1 MSTIKRLLHK
11 SMSGSLD
18 KLGLIERGSLRKSS
32 SEMQLSSLVDFEYRR
47 WATANKLSKHTR
59 QMLALE
65 HFDSMATI
73 KMLSPDMVY
82 LLNLSEDES
91 NKLMRALGKL
101 HMTSKPGFQ
110 AEVTSDSGY
119 VDDSSQS
126 DGDSEAEYLQR
137 MSRLRYSH
145 SMPVLCNEIYLP
157 GRELKSNRGHDLE
170 QPNGGSPTSF
180 CIHGNDDSE
189 SIGTV
194 DSVMENVHSLRQEE
208 LQDILEY
215 MVLED
220 ITTREIQEEILSQN
234 PYRKKVALLKKVMEE
249 AGETTRLNLEEILRT
264 NYNAS
269 LPTISESLENSW
281 EESDNASDR
290 WRVGIRGRPKRVS
303 WKLAPLEV
311 SHINNHNNINK
322 NKCCHDNVSG
332 KSLPLDP
339 DVFVINVEDN
349 RTKGF
354 VNPFFE
360 DDEGIVE
367 LRKSPL
373 LRFGHKGRQDGE
385 LQDSTS
391 VVSLDNG
398 DIIVT
403 DHVNSKLQ
411 SFDHFGAPVKT
422 LAIHDKKQPWNIVLS
437 PHGWVAVT
445 FKGSKTLSILDEHGK
460 EIAWVGDEIF
470 KNPAGLAVDKNDRY
484 IVTDATSNNVYVHT
498 FEPGSNS
505 FVTNKLNTAVSFAQP
520 RYVTVSPNGDIIV
533 SDSGNHCIKIF
544 TSEGEFKSQFGSYGQ
559 ASGYFRCPYGV
570 CTDHQGNI
578 LVADHYNS
586 RISMFSPRGG
596 FLRNLVTRNHGL
608 KRPQGVHIS
617 DDQKLYITHGRM
629 KASEILVFDLQDS
642 NNDAESTHL

>member
-1 MSTIKRLLHK
+1 
-11 SMSGSLD
+11 
-18 KLGLIERGSLRKSS
+18 
-32 SEMQLSSLVDFEYRR
+32 
-47 WATANKLSKHTR
+47 
-59 QMLALE
+59 
-65 HFDSMATI
+65 
-73 KMLSPDMVY
+73 MV
-82 LLNLSEDES
+82 
-91 NKLMRALGKL
+91 
-101 HMTSKPGFQ
+101 
-110 AEVTSDSGY
+110 
-119 VDDSSQS
+119 
-126 DGDSEAEYLQR
+126 
-137 MSRLRYSH
+137 
-145 SMPVLCNEIYLP
+145 
-157 GRELKSNRGHDLE
+157 
-170 QPNGGSPTSF
+170 
-180 CIHGNDDSE
+180 
-189 SIGTV
+189 
-194 DSVMENVHSLRQEE
+194 ENVHSLRQEE

-220 ITTREIQEEILSQN
+220 ITTRDVQEAILSQN
-234 PYRKKVALLKKVMEE
+234 SYRKKVALLKKVMEE
-249 AGETTRLNLEEILRT
+249 AGEATRLNLEEMLRA

-281 EESDNASDR
+281 EEGGNPSDK
-290 WRVGIRGRPKRVS
+290 WRIAFRARPKRVS
-303 WKLAPLEV
+303 WKMKPLGV
-311 SHINNHNNINK
+311 SHFNNHNKINK
-322 NKCCHDNVSG
+322 NKDCHDNESR

-339 DVFVINVEDN
+339 EVFVINVEDS

-385 LQDSTS
+385 LQDATS
-391 VVSLDNG
+391 VISLDNG

-422 LAIHDKKQPWNIVLS
+422 LAIPDKKQPWNIALS

-460 EIAWVGDEIF
+460 EISSVGDEIF
-470 KNPAGLAVDKNDRY
+470 KNPSGLAVDKNGRY

-498 FEPGSNS
+498 FESDSNS
-505 FVTNKLNTAVSFAQP
+505 FITDKLNAEVSFNQP
-520 RYVTVSPNGDIIV
+520 RYATVSPNGDIIV

-544 TSEGEFKSQFGSYGQ
+544 TPEGEFKSQFGSYGQ
-559 ASGYFRCPYGV
+559 TAGYFRCPYGV

-596 FLRNLVTRNHGL
+596 FLRNLVTKNHGL

-617 DDQKLYITHGRM
+617 TDRKLYITHGRM

-642 NNDAESTHL
+642 NIEAESTRL